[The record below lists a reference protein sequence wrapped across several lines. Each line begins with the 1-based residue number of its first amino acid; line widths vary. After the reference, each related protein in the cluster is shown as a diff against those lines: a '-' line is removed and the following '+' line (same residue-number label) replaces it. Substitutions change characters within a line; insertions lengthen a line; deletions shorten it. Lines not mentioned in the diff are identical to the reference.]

1 MRGLLM
7 VAMLGF
13 AVPAMACPMADKA
26 AYETALKKVQAAE
39 GVKAS
44 FAVEGMHCGDCSDK
58 ITAALTGID
67 GVTAAAVDYQTGH
80 AEVSFDSGKTS
91 AEKLLAAIVATGFK
105 AEKAKA
111 DS

>member
-1 MRGLLM
+1 MRSLLM

-26 AYETALKKVQAAE
+26 AYEEAAKKVQAAA

-44 FAVEGMHCGDCSDK
+44 FAVAGMSCGDCSDK
-58 ITAALTGID
+58 ITAALTKVD

-80 AEVSFDSGKTS
+80 AKVSFDSGKTNED
-91 AEKLLAAIVATGFK
+91 ALLKAIVDTGFK
-105 AEKAKA
+105 AEKAKS